1 MLQAWR
7 RDTTYEEMT
16 CFGKKTLAI
25 DGIKI
30 RAHKASKNNFNEK
43 KVERHLAYLD
53 NKMEVYLQQ
62 MDQLDHADELNEE
75 VRDSKLKIKEK
86 LQQLKERKINY
97 EKLKQLCEASIDG
110 QVSTT
115 DRQQSYDPSY

>member
-1 MLQAWR
+1 
-7 RDTTYEEMT
+7 
-16 CFGKKTLAI
+16 
-25 DGIKI
+25 
-30 RAHKASKNNFNEK
+30 
-43 KVERHLAYLD
+43 
-53 NKMEVYLQQ
+53 MEVYLQQ

-110 QVSTT
+110 QVSTIDT
-115 DRQQSYDPSY
+115 DSKAMIHRTNVVAVSYNVQAVV

>member
-1 MLQAWR
+1 MVKR
-7 RDTTYEEMT
+7 
-16 CFGKKTLAI
+16 TLAI

-30 RAHKASKNNFNEK
+30 CAHNASKNNFNEK

-62 MDQLDHADELNEE
+62 MDQPDHADELNEE

-97 EKLKQLCEASIDG
+97 EKLKQL
-110 QVSTT
+110 
-115 DRQQSYDPSY
+115 